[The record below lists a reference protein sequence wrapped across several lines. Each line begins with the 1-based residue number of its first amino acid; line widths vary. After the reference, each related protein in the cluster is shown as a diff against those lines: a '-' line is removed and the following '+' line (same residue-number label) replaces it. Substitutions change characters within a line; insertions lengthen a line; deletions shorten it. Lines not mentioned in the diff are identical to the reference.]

1 MRHLIFAAVVVI
13 LLWAT
18 WAQADRI
25 RTQAGIGYDGK
36 IVGMDAGGLVLEYAG
51 GERTVPLGDIVSIRV
66 DLYPDLEKAE
76 EAYASGLGGGA
87 KAAQEFAEAER
98 LYRGLAQQE
107 LPQWLSVLVDSRM
120 YKLYAESGRVQEALD
135 TYLALAENQPTLVAG
150 LKLPSPR
157 PDDTAGNRKMLTKV
171 EAAVKNAGDKPYAAE
186 LNQFRQQL
194 VARDTTAPP
203 IAQDS
208 RAQIDPKR
216 IATVEQG
223 RTLLNNVVE
232 GLTKAQDPALT
243 TAQSHAIIEDTL
255 SRCRGALALKP
266 FLEFQTSVQD
276 VVPEEGSNWCR
287 IHLSSPLGTP
297 QELRWRTRLNVRL
310 EKDKALLIRKGQTAI
325 LRGKASLAEET
336 PKDNLLPDA
345 RFTGSAGTRQYSIV
359 LQSVTCRFL
368 FEEDPKREIDAATE
382 QTSNTDEIEANTS
395 GFFGM
400 PGTRAGSIVYVV
412 DRSGSMTDSIDYVK
426 FELKR
431 SIGELG
437 EEKEFHVIFYSSGP
451 PVEMP
456 MRRLVNATDRNKQ
469 MAFEFIDGVIP
480 QGETDPSKALER
492 AFEVK
497 PELIY
502 LLTDGE
508 FDKATV
514 GLVKRLN
521 AAGKVKVHTI
531 GFLYSMGEQV
541 LKQIAD
547 QNGGQYKFVT
557 EKDLAKLNK

>member
-1 MRHLIFAAVVVI
+1 MRNLVFAI
-13 LLWAT
+13 LVLALLGAT
-18 WAQADRI
+18 RAQADRI
-25 RTQAGIGYDGK
+25 RTQSGIGYDGK
-36 IVGMDAGGLVLEYAG
+36 IVDMDAGGLVLEYAG
-51 GERTVPLGDIVSIRV
+51 GKRTIPLADIASIRA
-66 DLYPDLEKAE
+66 DQYPDLEKAE
-76 EAYASGLGGGA
+76 EAYARGLAGGA

-98 LYRGLAQQE
+98 LYRRLAQQE

-120 YKLYAESGRVQEALD
+120 NKLYAESGRVQEALD
-135 TYLALAENQPTLVAG
+135 I
-150 LKLPSPR
+150 
-157 PDDTAGNRKMLTKV
+157 
-171 EAAVKNAGDKPYAAE
+171 
-186 LNQFRQQL
+186 
-194 VARDTTAPP
+194 TAPP
-203 IAQDS
+203 IEKDS
-208 RAQIDPKR
+208 TTQTDPKR
-216 IATVEQG
+216 IATVEQS
-223 RTLLNNVVE
+223 RSLLNNVVE

-243 TAQSHAIIEDTL
+243 TAQSHVIIEDTL
-255 SRCRGALALKP
+255 SRCRDALALKP

-287 IHLSSPLGTP
+287 IHLGSPLGTP
-297 QELRWRTRLNVRL
+297 QKLQWLTRLNVRL
-310 EKDKALLIRKGQTAI
+310 EKEKALLIRKGQTAI

-336 PKDNLLPDA
+336 PTDNLLHDA
-345 RFTGSAGTRQYSIV
+345 WFTGSAGTRQYSIV

-368 FEEDPKREIDAATE
+368 FEEDPKREIEGATE
-382 QTSNTDEIEANTS
+382 QTSNTEEIEANTS
-395 GFFGM
+395 GFFDM
-400 PGTRAGSIVYVV
+400 PGARAGSIVYVI
-412 DRSGSMTDSIDYVK
+412 DRSGSMTDAISYAK

-431 SIGELG
+431 SIRELG
-437 EEKEFHVIFYSSGP
+437 AEKEFHVIFYSSGP

-456 MRRLVNATDRNKQ
+456 TRRLVNATDRNKQ
-469 MAFEFIDGVIP
+469 LAFEFIDGIIP

-492 AFEVK
+492 AFDVK

-531 GFLYSMGEQV
+531 GFLYRMGEQV

-557 EKDLAKLNK
+557 EKDLAKLIK